1 MDHDSPMRGVYLLL
15 GQEVNV
21 YIEEAAMSISLN
33 ESDYKCLIRFHYA
46 MNDMEMTDFG
56 QKMVQVVKDIFTA
69 DTVSFIDPQTYP
81 VVRELYY
88 DREEHLISDYMMRFK
103 KFDHA
108 YDYLRDNAFNLDYE
122 NIIAL
127 SDADRGFRERNSR
140 YFEFHQRHEISDE
153 LSIIVCTFGTQ
164 IKVFRTNGD
173 IFTEREKNIASYI
186 GKIIQSKYHLIREN
200 REMEKQL
207 ALFNKSIK
215 SLTYGYMLIS
225 RDYKMIESNELVLSY
240 GYEITNT
247 YYVDSMLKALRGII
261 EGNQEAIAKLSR
273 NEAAEMTVGSYLVE
287 VMPTVMVTANN
298 SIETYFTIQIFSKS
312 WLKKNTQ
319 MTNHNFEKY
328 NLTTRESETVKL
340 LSKGLSNKEI
350 AARLGISIYTVKEHM
365 KNISRKMNVSSR
377 TAIVS
382 KLAI

>member
-1 MDHDSPMRGVYLLL
+1 
-15 GQEVNV
+15 
-21 YIEEAAMSISLN
+21 MSISLN
-33 ESDYKCLIRFHYA
+33 ESDYKCLMRFHYA

-56 QKMVQVVKDIFTA
+56 QKMVQIVKDIFTS
-69 DTVSFIDPQTYP
+69 DTVCFVDPQNYP
-81 VVRELYY
+81 VIRELYF
-88 DREEHLISDYMMRFK
+88 DKEEHLISDYIMHSK
-103 KFDHA
+103 KFDKA
-108 YDYLRDNAFNLDYE
+108 SDYLRDNAFNLDYE

-127 SDADRGFRERNSR
+127 SDTDSAYRRRNSR
-140 YFEFHQRHEISDE
+140 YFEFHRRHEISDE
-153 LSIIVCTFGTQ
+153 LSIIVCTYGTQ
-164 IKVFRTNGD
+164 IKVFRTSGS
-173 IFTEREKNIASYI
+173 IFTDREKNIASYI

-215 SLTYGYMLIS
+215 SLNYGYMLIS
-225 RDYKMIESNELVLSY
+225 RNYEMVENNELVLRYS
-240 GYEITNT
+240 YEITDT
-247 YYVDSMLKALRGII
+247 YYVDSMLKEFKNVI
-261 EGNQEAIAKLSR
+261 ENNPETVGKLSR
-273 NEAAEMTVGSYLVE
+273 NEAAEMTIGSYLIE
-287 VMPTVMVTANN
+287 VMPTVMVGANN

-328 NLTTRESETVKL
+328 NLTARESETVEL

-365 KNISRKMNVSSR
+365 KNISRKLNVSSR

-382 KLAI
+382 KIAM

>member
-1 MDHDSPMRGVYLLL
+1 MRGVHLLM
-15 GQEVNV
+15 GQVVNV

-88 DREEHLISDYMMRFK
+88 DREEHLISDYMMHFK

-247 YYVDSMLKALRGII
+247 YYVDSMLKALRGVI
-261 EGNQEAIAKLSR
+261 EGNQETIAKLSR